1 MNVDGIE
8 RLMVRRE
15 SGDLTDVQYLDESK
29 RVIMAM
35 PTRSAEEE
43 VEKQALLEYLESLRA
58 RALYWENREIESLA
72 DEVET
77 WLCEPSV

>member
-8 RLMVRRE
+8 RLMCRRE

-29 RVIMAM
+29 RVILAMA
-35 PTRSAEEE
+35 TRSAEEE
-43 VEKQALLEYLESLRA
+43 VEKQALLEYIDSLRE
-58 RALYWENREIESLA
+58 RALFWENREIESLA

>member
-8 RLMVRRE
+8 RLMHRRE

-29 RVIMAM
+29 RVIIAMA
-35 PTRSAEEE
+35 TRSAEEE
-43 VEKQALLEYLESLRA
+43 VEKQALLEYIESLRA